1 MLKLMNITQTLRP
14 SSTNQYPWKLAGVL
28 YFIAWG
34 PSLLFLKARFWD
46 DWAIYFSMT
55 PADQKNYWR
64 GEGFPPYVHEVL
76 NFLFRSNP
84 AAYHLT
90 SLAIYFCLG
99 WLLFQILQKTKICS
113 PEIIQRVCLI
123 FLILPINSARHAMII
138 LPYSV
143 SVLLFFLAWNML
155 LSKNRFIAGSS
166 LFVVVSS
173 FYTSSVIPFFIIPIA
188 NYAYLEWKK
197 TKRITRRVIQKFSL
211 LVVAPL
217 YYLIIARV
225 IWPPAEHRTA
235 YFSPQ
240 LVGLIRASILI
251 LVFSSVAVFL
261 IRKSREGK
269 IPQERTI
276 LLSVGMLS
284 LGFGSV
290 AYFASGR
297 LVDLSEW
304 ISFLVPRSS
313 SWDSRSQLLHGLGF
327 ALLIGGAI
335 GALDTYLKTIGYK
348 FVVAVCLILSFTFS
362 IGYYVDNLKQ
372 ESMMQSFKE
381 ENLEPNSI
389 IMIRDNTN
397 QFNARG
403 RNLRS
408 YEWEAMIFKAT
419 GLKKTV
425 IDEAYVNCSPN
436 VEVPDLF
443 ITINPGW
450 GRLATLLRRD
460 AGMEVSYDEI
470 APCKKTK

>member
-1 MLKLMNITQTLRP
+1 MLKLINFTQKLRP
-14 SSTNQYPWKLAGVL
+14 NSTNQYPWKLAGVL

-34 PSLLFLKARFWD
+34 PSLLFLRARFWD

-64 GEGFPPYVHEVL
+64 GEGFPPYVHEVM

-113 PEIIQRVCLI
+113 PEIVQRVSLI

-143 SVLLFFLAWNML
+143 SVLLFYLAWNML
-155 LSKNRFIAGSS
+155 LSKNRLISGVS
-166 LFVVVSS
+166 LIVFAIS
-173 FYTSSVIPFFIIPIA
+173 FYTASVIPFFVLPIA
-188 NYAYLEWKK
+188 SFVYLEWKK
-197 TKRITRRVIQKFSL
+197 TKSFSRKVIQKSL
-211 LVVAPL
+211 LLIVAPA
-217 YYLIIARV
+217 YYLLVARI

-240 LVGLIRASILI
+240 LIGLIRAAILI
-251 LVFSSVAVFL
+251 LIFGSVSLFF

-269 IPQERTI
+269 IDQERTI
-276 LLSVGMLS
+276 LLSVGMMA

-290 AYFASGR
+290 AYFAAGR
-297 LVDLSEW
+297 LVDISEW
-304 ISFLVPRSS
+304 ISFFVPRSS

-327 ALLIGGAI
+327 ALILGGAI
-335 GALDTYLKTIGYK
+335 GVLDTYLKTIGYK
-348 FVVAVCLILSFTFS
+348 FVVAVCLILCFTFS
-362 IGYYVDNLKQ
+362 IGYYVDYLKQ
-372 ESMMQSFKE
+372 ESMMQSFTE

-408 YEWEAMIFKAT
+408 YEWEAMIFMAT
-419 GLKKTV
+419 GLKKIV
-425 IDEAYVNCSPN
+425 IDEAFVNCSLKS
-436 VEVPDLF
+436 EIPDLF

-450 GRLATLLRRD
+450 GRLSTLIRQD

>member
-1 MLKLMNITQTLRP
+1 MNITQKLRP
-14 SSTNQYPWKLAGVL
+14 KSTNQYPWKLAGVL

-34 PSLLFLKARFWD
+34 PSLLFLRARFWD

-64 GEGFPPYVHEVL
+64 GEGFPPYVHEVM

-113 PEIIQRVCLI
+113 PEIVQRVCLI

-138 LPYSV
+138 LPYSI

-155 LSKNRFIAGSS
+155 LSKNRLISGVS
-166 LFVVVSS
+166 LIVFAIS
-173 FYTSSVIPFFIIPIA
+173 FYTASVIPFFVLPIA
-188 NYAYLEWKK
+188 SFVYLEWKK
-197 TKRITRRVIQKFSL
+197 TKSFSRKVIQKSL
-211 LVVAPL
+211 LLIVAPAYFL
-217 YYLIIARV
+217 LVARI

-240 LVGLIRASILI
+240 LIGLIRASILI
-251 LVFSSVAVFL
+251 LIFGSVSLFF

-269 IPQERTI
+269 IDQERTI
-276 LLSVGMLS
+276 LLSVGMMA

-290 AYFASGR
+290 AYFAAGR
-297 LVDLSEW
+297 LVDISEW
-304 ISFLVPRSS
+304 ISFFVPRSS

-327 ALLIGGAI
+327 ALILGGTI

-348 FVVAVCLILSFTFS
+348 FVVAVCLILCFTFS
-362 IGYYVDNLKQ
+362 IGYYVDYLKQ
-372 ESMMQSFKE
+372 ESMMQSFRE

-408 YEWEAMIFKAT
+408 YEWEAMIFMAT
-419 GLKKTV
+419 GLKKIV
-425 IDEAYVNCSPN
+425 IDEAFVNCSLKS
-436 VEVPDLF
+436 EVPDLF

-450 GRLATLLRRD
+450 GRLSTLIRQD

-470 APCKKTK
+470 APCEKTK

>member
-1 MLKLMNITQTLRP
+1 MLKLMNIRQKLRP
-14 SSTNQYPWKLAGVL
+14 KNTDQFPWKLAGVL
-28 YFIAWG
+28 YFVAWG

-55 PADQKNYWR
+55 PTDQKNYWR

-76 NFLFRSNP
+76 NFLFRSSP
-84 AAYHLT
+84 VAYHLT

-123 FLILPINSARHAMII
+123 FIILPINSARNAMII

-143 SVLLFFLAWNML
+143 SILLFFLAWNML
-155 LSKNRFIAGSS
+155 LSKNRLILCSSFIV
-166 LFVVVSS
+166 FVSS
-173 FYTSSVIPFFIIPIA
+173 FYTASVIPFFMLPIA
-188 NYAYLEWKK
+188 NFVYLEWKK
-197 TKRITRRVIQKFSL
+197 TNRITRKVIRKSL
-211 LVVAPL
+211 LILLAPA
-217 YYLIIARV
+217 YYLLIARIV
-225 IWPPAEHRTA
+225 WPPAEHRTA

-240 LVGLIRASILI
+240 LIGLIRALILI
-251 LVFSSVAVFL
+251 LVLASVSFFL
-261 IRKSREGK
+261 IRKSLEGK

-276 LLSVGMLS
+276 LLSFGMMS
-284 LGFGSV
+284 LGFGSI

-304 ISFLVPRSS
+304 ISFFVPRSS

-327 ALLIGGAI
+327 ALILGGVI
-335 GALDTYLKTIGYK
+335 GALDTYLKVVGYRV
-348 FVVAVCLILSFTFS
+348 VVAICLILNFTFS
-362 IGYYVDNLKQ
+362 IGYYVDYLKQ
-372 ESMMQSFKE
+372 ESLMQSFRQ
-381 ENLEPNSI
+381 ENLEPNSV

-425 IDEAYVNCSPN
+425 IDEAFVNCSPHA
-436 VEVPDLF
+436 EVPDLF
-443 ITINPGW
+443 ITVNPGW
-450 GRLATLLRRD
+450 GRLSTLIRQD

-470 APCKKTK
+470 APCKKSK

>member
-1 MLKLMNITQTLRP
+1 MLKLINFTQKLRP
-14 SSTNQYPWKLAGVL
+14 NSTNQYPWKLAGVL

-34 PSLLFLKARFWD
+34 PSLLFLRARFWD

-64 GEGFPPYVHEVL
+64 GEGFPPYVHEVM

-113 PEIIQRVCLI
+113 PEIVQRVSLI

-143 SVLLFFLAWNML
+143 SVLLFYLAWNML
-155 LSKNRFIAGSS
+155 LSKNRLISGVS
-166 LFVVVSS
+166 LIVFAIS
-173 FYTSSVIPFFIIPIA
+173 FYTASVIPFFVLPIA
-188 NYAYLEWKK
+188 SFVYLEWKK
-197 TKRITRRVIQKFSL
+197 TKSFSRKVIQKSL
-211 LVVAPL
+211 LLIVAPA
-217 YYLIIARV
+217 YYLLVART

-240 LVGLIRASILI
+240 LIGLIRAAILI
-251 LVFSSVAVFL
+251 LIFGSVSLFF

-269 IPQERTI
+269 IDQERTI
-276 LLSVGMLS
+276 LLSVGMMA

-290 AYFASGR
+290 AYFAAGR
-297 LVDLSEW
+297 LVDISEW
-304 ISFLVPRSS
+304 ISFFVPRSS

-327 ALLIGGAI
+327 ALILGGAI
-335 GALDTYLKTIGYK
+335 GVLDTYLKTIGYK
-348 FVVAVCLILSFTFS
+348 FVVAVCLILCFTFS
-362 IGYYVDNLKQ
+362 IGYYVDYLKQ
-372 ESMMQSFKE
+372 ESMMQSFRE

-408 YEWEAMIFKAT
+408 YEWEAMIFMAT
-419 GLKKTV
+419 GLKKIV
-425 IDEAYVNCSPN
+425 IDEAFVNCSLKS
-436 VEVPDLF
+436 EIPDLF

-450 GRLATLLRRD
+450 GRLSTLIRQD

>member
-1 MLKLMNITQTLRP
+1 MNITQKLRP
-14 SSTNQYPWKLAGVL
+14 QSTNHYPWKLAGVL
-28 YFIAWG
+28 YFVAWG
-34 PSLLFLKARFWD
+34 PSLLFLRARFWD

-64 GEGFPPYVHEVL
+64 GEGFPPYMYEVM
-76 NFLFRSNP
+76 NFMFRSSP
-84 AAYHLT
+84 AAYHLA
-90 SLAIYFCLG
+90 SLSIYFCLG
-99 WLLFQILQKTKICS
+99 WLLFRILQKTNICS
-113 PEIIQRVCLI
+113 PEVTQRVCLI

-138 LPYSV
+138 LQYSV

-166 LFVVVSS
+166 LFVFVSS
-173 FYTSSVIPFFIIPIA
+173 FYTASVIPFFILPIA

-197 TKRITRRVIQKFSL
+197 TGSITRRVIQKFSL
-211 LVVAPL
+211 LIVAPA
-217 YYLIIARV
+217 YYLIARI

-251 LVFSSVAVFL
+251 LVFCSIVVFL
-261 IRKSREGK
+261 IIKTREGK
-269 IPQERTI
+269 ISQERTT

-304 ISFLVPRSS
+304 ISFFVPRSS

-327 ALLIGGAI
+327 ALLIGGSI
-335 GALDTYLKTIGYK
+335 GALDTYLKTIGYQ
-348 FVVAVCLILSFTFS
+348 FVVAVCLILNFTFS
-362 IGYYVDNLKQ
+362 TGYYVDYLKQ

-381 ENLEPNSI
+381 VNLETNSI
-389 IMIRDNTN
+389 IMIKDNTN

-403 RNLRS
+403 RNVRS
-408 YEWEAMIFKAT
+408 YEWEAMIFKST
-419 GLKKTV
+419 GLQRTV

-436 VEVPDLF
+436 AEVPDLF
-443 ITINPGW
+443 ITINPSW

-460 AGMEVSYDEI
+460 AGMKVSYDEI
-470 APCKKTK
+470 APCEKTK

>member
-1 MLKLMNITQTLRP
+1 MLRLMNITQKLRP
-14 SSTNQYPWKLAGVL
+14 KSTNQYPWKLAGVL

-34 PSLLFLKARFWD
+34 PSLLFLRARFWD

-64 GEGFPPYVHEVL
+64 GEGFPPYVHEVM

-113 PEIIQRVCLI
+113 PEIVQRVCLI

-138 LPYSV
+138 LPYSI

-155 LSKNRFIAGSS
+155 LSKNRLISGVS
-166 LFVVVSS
+166 LIVFAIS
-173 FYTSSVIPFFIIPIA
+173 FYTASVIPFFVLPIA
-188 NYAYLEWKK
+188 SFVYLEWKK
-197 TKRITRRVIQKFSL
+197 TKSFSRKVIQKSL
-211 LVVAPL
+211 LLIVAPAYFL
-217 YYLIIARV
+217 LVARI

-240 LVGLIRASILI
+240 LIGLIRASILI
-251 LVFSSVAVFL
+251 LIFGSVSLFF

-269 IPQERTI
+269 IDQERTI
-276 LLSVGMLS
+276 LLSVGMMA

-290 AYFASGR
+290 AYFAAGR
-297 LVDLSEW
+297 LVDISEW
-304 ISFLVPRSS
+304 ISFFVPRSS

-327 ALLIGGAI
+327 ALILGGTI

-348 FVVAVCLILSFTFS
+348 FVVAVCLILCFTFS
-362 IGYYVDNLKQ
+362 IGYYVDYLKQ
-372 ESMMQSFKE
+372 ESMMQSFRE

-408 YEWEAMIFKAT
+408 YEWEAMIFMAT
-419 GLKKTV
+419 GLKKIV
-425 IDEAYVNCSPN
+425 IDEAFVNCSLKS
-436 VEVPDLF
+436 EVPDLF

-450 GRLATLLRRD
+450 GRLSTLIRQD

-470 APCKKTK
+470 APCEKTK